1 MSAVLLPSGIAYTLA
16 ILGLLTAIWSRYRR
30 YSLWLFAGSS
40 LTLIVFSSGVVAAAL
55 ISPLEYE
62 FPSVHSARQFP
73 QVRNIVVLTG
83 YAADDPD
90 MPLTGRLHYS
100 SAQRVTMT
108 LQLKNSCPD
117 CRVIVSGGA
126 ETAKVMGE
134 VLLELGVP
142 RDLLEIENRSRTTAQ
157 SAANL
162 VALLKDEEFFLV
174 TSAGHMARSLAVMAK
189 AGLKSVPV
197 PTDHQG
203 PRRWW
208 TGELAPSP
216 ESLKVSDLAVH
227 EYLGRVWYR
236 LRGTG

>member
-16 ILGLLTAIWSRYRR
+16 ILGLLTALRSSLRR
-30 YSLWLFAGSS
+30 YSLWLFAGSA
-40 LTLIVFSSGVVAAAL
+40 LTLLVFSSGIVAAAL
-55 ISPLEYE
+55 MSPLEYE

-90 MPLTGRLHYS
+90 MPLTGRLHYT

-108 LQLKNSCPD
+108 LQLKNSCPQ
-117 CRVIVSGGA
+117 CRVIVSGGV

-134 VLLELGVP
+134 VLVELGVP
-142 RDLLEIENRSRTTAQ
+142 PDQLEIENQSRTTVQ
-157 SAANL
+157 SASNL
-162 VALLKDEEFFLV
+162 VAPLRGQEFFLV
-174 TSAGHMARSLAVMAK
+174 TSAGHRARSLAVMEK
-189 AGLKSVPV
+189 AGLKCVPV

-208 TGELAPSP
+208 QGAFAPSP

-236 LRGTG
+236 LRGSG

>member
-1 MSAVLLPSGIAYTLA
+1 MTAVLLPSGIAYTLA
-16 ILGLLTAIWSRYRR
+16 ILGMLTAIWGRYRR
-30 YSLWLFAGSS
+30 YSLWLFTGSA
-40 LTLIVFSSGVVAAAL
+40 LTLLVFSSGVVAAAL
-55 ISPLEYE
+55 MSPLEYE
-62 FPSVHSARQFP
+62 FRSVHSARQFP
-73 QVRNIVVLTG
+73 KVRTIVVLTG

-108 LQLKNSCPD
+108 LQLKNSCPA

-142 RDLLEIENRSRTTAQ
+142 RDQLEIENRSRTTAQ

-162 VALLKDEEFFLV
+162 VGLLKDEEFFLV

-208 TGELAPSP
+208 LGELAPSP

-236 LRGTG
+236 LRGIG

>member
-16 ILGLLTAIWSRYRR
+16 VLGLLTALFSRFRR
-30 YSLWLFAGSS
+30 FSLWLLAGSA
-40 LTLIVFSSGVVAAAL
+40 LTLLVFSSGVVAAAL
-55 ISPLEYE
+55 MSPLEYE
-62 FPSVHSARQFP
+62 YPSVHTARQFP

-90 MPLTGRLHYS
+90 MPLTGRLHYT

-108 LQLKNSCPD
+108 LQLKNSCPA

-134 VLLELGVP
+134 VLVELGVP
-142 RDLLEIENRSRTTAQ
+142 RDQLEIENQSRTTVQ

-162 VALLKDEEFFLV
+162 VAPLQGQEFFLV

-189 AGLKSVPV
+189 AGLKCVPV

-203 PRRWW
+203 PRRWQN
-208 TGELAPSP
+208 GELAPSP

-227 EYLGRVWYR
+227 EYLGRIWYR
-236 LRGTG
+236 LRGTA